1 MTKTSQPVYK
11 LPSLFAGTIY
21 SNSEYFP
28 ILGKNAQTKEAP
40 MMAAVLVDMEFAAHV
55 CDYFIFHVKLLSS
68 HICIIIEKKR
78 LKCLS
83 VPQLRICPDQLESL
97 FRVIYYTRNT

>member
-11 LPSLFAGTIY
+11 LPSLFAGTLY

-55 CDYFIFHVKLLSS
+55 CDYFIFHVKLLTS

-78 LKCLS
+78 LKSLS

-97 FRVIYYTRNT
+97 FRVIYYT